1 MAVTKEQIWS
11 AASAIDAGGQ
21 KPTLAL
27 VRARV
32 GGGSFSTISAAMRE
46 WARKG
51 GEEPMSASEPVP
63 AELSERVG
71 EIVAQVWAI
80 AQKAAGEA
88 LDQHRQT
95 MAEEK
100 AMVERE
106 NVALAEA
113 ADELRARLD
122 ELEAVEG
129 EVKGLLQKLTASE
142 TERELVKV
150 ERDVLRR
157 QLDTLTETLQ
167 ASTTQH
173 HEFETSMRN
182 QMAELAAV
190 VVASQKAAP
199 NEKI

>member
-51 GEEPMSASEPVP
+51 VEEPVGATEPVP
-63 AELSERVG
+63 PELLERVSD
-71 EIVAQVWAI
+71 IVSQIWAI
-80 AQKAAGEA
+80 AQKSASEA
-88 LDQHRQT
+88 LDQYRQT
-95 MAEEK
+95 VDEEK
-100 AMVERE
+100 AIVDRE
-106 NVALAEA
+106 NVALTGA
-113 ADELRARLD
+113 ADELQARLD
-122 ELEAVEG
+122 ELKAVEG
-129 EVKGLLQKLTASE
+129 EVKGLLQKLAASE
-142 TERELVKV
+142 AEREVV
-150 ERDVLRR
+150 RAERDVLRR
-157 QLDTLTETLQ
+157 QLDTLNETLQ
-167 ASTTQH
+167 ASSSQQ
-173 HEFETSMRN
+173 HEFETAIRG

-190 VVASQKAAP
+190 VAASQKKSP